1 LGGRCSCA
9 YKGCALKKE
18 ELEMLPIGPLMIE
31 HRLIER
37 MIAVMKSELQHLEKE
52 RKVNSV
58 LIDTAVDFIRTYAD
72 RCHHGKEEDILF
84 RELAKK
90 QLSEAHRA
98 IMQELIKEHTW
109 GRKTTKKLVD
119 SKERYLK
126 GEEDALSEMVT
137 CLGKLIDFYP
147 KHIEKEDRHFF
158 IPVMD
163 YFTQEEKEAMLQEGY
178 EFDRNLIHEKYK
190 DIVRELETK
199 ERGHSIILL

>member
-1 LGGRCSCA
+1 
-9 YKGCALKKE
+9 
-18 ELEMLPIGPLMIE
+18 MIE

-37 MIAVMKSELQHLEKE
+37 MIAVMKSELQRLEDK
-52 RKVNSV
+52 RKVNPV
-58 LIDTAVDFIRTYAD
+58 LIDTAADFIRTYAD

-98 IMQELIKEHTW
+98 IMQELIDEHTW

-126 GEEDALSEMVT
+126 REENALSEMVT
-137 CLGKLIDFYP
+137 CLRELVDFYP
-147 KHIEKEDRHFF
+147 KHIEKEDRRFF
-158 IPVMD
+158 VPVMA

-178 EFDRNLIHEKYK
+178 EFDRNLIHEKYR
-190 DIVRELETK
+190 DIVREF
-199 ERGHSIILL
+199 ERE